1 MKTYKILRAFGF
13 LSLIAAFLFLG
24 SVSNAYKLDSASVRY
39 YKYEDGS
46 TEKKLYFE
54 ILDDQGDYI
63 NDGSIVTGF
72 ELWDPNMIST
82 ELETVTFTPLYDFIG
97 GKFKVDTNKFVYTP
111 SGPYSG
117 FEAIIK
123 DPLLVG
129 TYTLMVTTVEGLLPD
144 AKINFDQQVEL
155 PVAYS
160 RSFQIH
166 PDPSGNI
173 YWMWDISQ
181 ELLDTANNYNTLVA
195 ASVFAGDGDQFEFLL
210 HVKVPTYMGFIFI
223 PNSVVQ
229 QIPGDASEY
238 SYKIWVRTSDGTN
251 RAVSDPII
259 VNDPLTTIPKND
271 CSTGDLDFDD
281 DVDGNDLSIFSQHFG
296 TILLQP

>member
-1 MKTYKILRAFGF
+1 MRL
-13 LSLIAAFLFLG
+13 
-24 SVSNAYKLDSASVRY
+24 NASYL
-39 YKYEDGS
+39 
-46 TEKKLYFE
+46 
-54 ILDDQGDYI
+54 
-63 NDGSIVTGF
+63 NNGSIVTGV
-72 ELWDPNMIST
+72 ELWDPSVIST
-82 ELETVTFTPLYDFIG
+82 ELETVTFTPHYEFIG
-97 GKFKVDTNKFVYTP
+97 GKFKVDTNQFVYTP

-123 DPLLVG
+123 DPLIEG
-129 TYTLMVTTVEGLLPD
+129 TYDLVVTTDEGPPLG
-144 AKINFDQQVEL
+144 AKISFDQKVEL
-155 PVAYS
+155 PFVSY
-160 RSFQIH
+160 RTFQIH

-173 YWMWDISQ
+173 YWMWDISE
-181 ELLDTANNYNTLVA
+181 ELLDIANNDNTCVA
-195 ASVFAGDGDQFEFLL
+195 ASVFAGDDDQFEFLL

-229 QIPGDASEY
+229 QIPGNASEY

-281 DVDGNDLSIFSQHFG
+281 DVDGHDLSIFSQHFG
-296 TILLQP
+296 TILLEP